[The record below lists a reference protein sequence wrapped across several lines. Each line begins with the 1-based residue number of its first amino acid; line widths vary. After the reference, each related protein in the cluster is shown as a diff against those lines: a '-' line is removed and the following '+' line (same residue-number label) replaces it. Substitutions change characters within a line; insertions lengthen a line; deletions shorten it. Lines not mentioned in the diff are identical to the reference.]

1 MFSASACDGSN
12 NGSGAWRW
20 KQYGAGGGE
29 REESDD
35 PLYDAVKLGMGNTSG
50 TVLGRHLCSM
60 SLEIEP
66 GHIYALLGPNGSG
79 KSTLMKI
86 IAGLVKP
93 DSGTITIDGVPMTY
107 RSKKDI
113 AYMPTEAFF
122 FGYMNCKDI
131 GKYYKDFFD
140 DFDYDKYMGLLAEME
155 LNPDQKAKSMS
166 SGMLAKLKIA
176 VTLSRDSRIVM
187 LDEPLNGIDIIARE
201 KIISTI
207 VRNISDDTAV
217 LMSSHLV
224 DELERIVDHAFFIK
238 NGTCVL
244 QGDAEE
250 LRVSR
255 GKSIVDMY
263 KEIYA

>member
-1 MFSASACDGSN
+1 M
-12 NGSGAWRW
+12 
-20 KQYGAGGGE
+20 E
-29 REESDD
+29 VESQ
-35 PLYDAVKLGMGNTSG
+35 
-50 TVLGRHLCSM
+50 
-60 SLEIEP
+60 
-66 GHIYALLGPNGSG
+66 
-79 KSTLMKI
+79 TLMKI

-93 DSGTITIDGVPMTY
+93 DSGTIAIDGVPMTY

-201 KIISTI
+201 KIHQHDCPDIYRMTQPCSCQATLWMSLRGSWI
-207 VRNISDDTAV
+207 THFLSRMAPVCFRVMQRNC
-217 LMSSHLV
+217 
-224 DELERIVDHAFFIK
+224 E
-238 NGTCVL
+238 
-244 QGDAEE
+244 
-250 LRVSR
+250 
-255 GKSIVDMY
+255 
-263 KEIYA
+263 

>member
-1 MFSASACDGSN
+1 MLKCEHLVKKYITTTAI
-12 NGSGAWRW
+12 
-20 KQYGAGGGE
+20 
-29 REESDD
+29 SD
-35 PLYDAVKLGMGNTSG
+35 L
-50 TVLGRHLCSM
+50 

-255 GKSIVDMY
+255 GKSIIDMY

>member
-1 MFSASACDGSN
+1 MLKCEHLVKKYITTTAI
-12 NGSGAWRW
+12 
-20 KQYGAGGGE
+20 
-29 REESDD
+29 SD
-35 PLYDAVKLGMGNTSG
+35 L
-50 TVLGRHLCSM
+50 

-140 DFDYDKYMGLLAEME
+140 DFDYDKYMGL
-155 LNPDQKAKSMS
+155 
-166 SGMLAKLKIA
+166 LAKLKIA

>member
-1 MFSASACDGSN
+1 MLKCEHLVKKYITTTAI
-12 NGSGAWRW
+12 
-20 KQYGAGGGE
+20 
-29 REESDD
+29 SD
-35 PLYDAVKLGMGNTSG
+35 L
-50 TVLGRHLCSM
+50 

-155 LNPDQKAKSMS
+155 LNPDQKANSMS

-238 NGTCVL
+238 NSTCVL

>member
-1 MFSASACDGSN
+1 MLKCEHLVKKYITTTAI
-12 NGSGAWRW
+12 
-20 KQYGAGGGE
+20 
-29 REESDD
+29 SD
-35 PLYDAVKLGMGNTSG
+35 L
-50 TVLGRHLCSM
+50 

-187 LDEPLNGIDIIARE
+187 LDEPLNGIDIIARRRLSARLSG
-201 KIISTI
+201 IYRMTQPYSCRATLWM
-207 VRNISDDTAV
+207 N
-217 LMSSHLV
+217 
-224 DELERIVDHAFFIK
+224 
-238 NGTCVL
+238 
-244 QGDAEE
+244 
-250 LRVSR
+250 LRGSWITHSLSR
-255 GKSIVDMY
+255 MAPVCFRVMQRSC
-263 KEIYA
+263 E